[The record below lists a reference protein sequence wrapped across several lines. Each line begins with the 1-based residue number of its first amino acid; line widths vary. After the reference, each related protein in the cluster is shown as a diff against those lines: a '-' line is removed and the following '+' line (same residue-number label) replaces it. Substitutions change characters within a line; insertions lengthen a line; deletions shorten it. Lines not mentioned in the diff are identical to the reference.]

1 MAGTAR
7 VAGARS
13 LHTELYGFTTEL
25 IGRACLSPAACGEQ
39 SPPSLLPAPVSGGEP
54 DGAQKSVPQKTEET
68 REMALGGAEERQD
81 VQKNPEEGRE
91 ARSAAS
97 NVQTPRN

>member
-1 MAGTAR
+1 M
-7 VAGARS
+7 
-13 LHTELYGFTTEL
+13 ELKKV
-25 IGRACLSPAACGEQ
+25 SPKRQ
-39 SPPSLLPAPVSGGEP
+39 
-54 DGAQKSVPQKTEET
+54 ET